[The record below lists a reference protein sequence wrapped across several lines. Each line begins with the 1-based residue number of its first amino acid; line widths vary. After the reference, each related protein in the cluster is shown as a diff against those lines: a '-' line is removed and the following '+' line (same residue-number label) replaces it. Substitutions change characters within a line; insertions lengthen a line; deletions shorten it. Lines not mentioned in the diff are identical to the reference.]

1 MDAEDIIAL
10 QNVAKRYTRAHMFR
24 MLREREDV
32 IREALDKISQQELEN
47 EDYALEEL
55 VARSR

>member
-1 MDAEDIIAL
+1 MDAEEIIAL
-10 QNVAKRYTRAHMFR
+10 QNVAKRYTRAHMFK
-24 MLREREDV
+24 MLKERED
-32 IREALDKISQQELEN
+32 IINKALDRISQQEQEN

>member
-1 MDAEDIIAL
+1 MDAEEIIAL
-10 QNVAKRYTRAHMFR
+10 QNVANRYTRAHMFK
-24 MLREREDV
+24 MLKEREDI

-55 VARSR
+55 VARNR